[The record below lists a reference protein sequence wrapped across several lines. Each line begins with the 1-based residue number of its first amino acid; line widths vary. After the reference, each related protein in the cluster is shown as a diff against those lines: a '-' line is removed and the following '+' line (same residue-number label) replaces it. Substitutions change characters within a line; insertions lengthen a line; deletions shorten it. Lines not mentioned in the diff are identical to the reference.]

1 MNLKVFHGEDVIDV
15 DVGKK
20 RHVVDA
26 SCNIDLVL
34 TWICQSCYMDMLKL
48 LHGFVKVLTLICHS
62 CYMHLLQ
69 LQRGFVKVVAKQLA
83 GWMVGT
89 EALNGRTYTLIQG
102 LAKTGV
108 ECMGDIP

>member
-1 MNLKVFHGEDVIDV
+1 
-15 DVGKK
+15 
-20 RHVVDA
+20 
-26 SCNIDLVL
+26 
-34 TWICQSCYMDMLKL
+34 MDMLKL

>member
-1 MNLKVFHGEDVIDV
+1 
-15 DVGKK
+15 
-20 RHVVDA
+20 
-26 SCNIDLVL
+26 
-34 TWICQSCYMDMLKL
+34 MDMLKL
-48 LHGFVKVLTLICHS
+48 LHRFVKVLTLICHS
-62 CYMHLLQ
+62 CYMHLSQ
-69 LQRGFVKVVAKQLA
+69 LQHGFVKVVAKQLA